1 MRFLRLV
8 GSLTVALLVWLSIA
22 SAVQAH
28 EDAADHTHAPN
39 APDYAIGRGWY
50 YTQTGSGTGKGYAII
65 DYRGI
70 DFWSGFQQ
78 LGGVPALGY
87 PVSGRF
93 ILDGFYYQATQKA
106 LLQWNPGTNS
116 VNLANTF
123 DMLSAAN
130 YDDWLVAYRQIPK
143 SFDWSAD
150 DPINDWEGTVQNH
163 LTRIF
168 EAQPG
173 DTSEM
178 SAARAALKE
187 RLLSNSDWLQRFGLP
202 LAIQEFG
209 PMIVVRAQ
217 RGALQYWKVKMPWA
231 DVGDVTVV
239 LGGDLFKE
247 SGLIPAAAR
256 YPLDAALALQSAFRP
271 PAGELASP
279 RAPAGTASSL
289 DIVRI
294 ATGGL
299 ADVLSIVGS
308 PTVIASPHGNY
319 RIYLQ
324 LRNDFSTII
333 SSAIEVHLLD
343 AIGADMT
350 HATGSVTAL
359 LPESTRVV
367 RILSTDPYIAVP
379 AAVEIG
385 FTGTLAGGANRERDI
400 SFSGVHY
407 EREGNLHVLHGSVTN
422 NGARTYSLDLNG
434 ALFDASGNVLGMA
447 TGVVSNLLPGET
459 RELSLT
465 TDENVQGVVSHTVAI
480 NVIVPR

>member
-1 MRFLRLV
+1 MRRLRFLS
-8 GSLTVALLVWLSIA
+8 SLTLVLLVWLSA
-22 SAVQAH
+22 ANAVQAH
-28 EDAADHTHAPN
+28 GDGADHVH

-70 DFWSGFQQ
+70 NFWSGFQQ

-173 DTSEM
+173 DSAEM
-178 SAARAALKE
+178 STARAALKE

-217 RGALQYWKVKMPWA
+217 RSALQYWKVKMPWA

-271 PAGELASP
+271 PAGELTSSP
-279 RAPAGTASSL
+279 APAGTVSSL

-343 AIGADMT
+343 AQGADLT
-350 HATGSVTAL
+350 HATGSIAAL
-359 LPESTRVV
+359 LPGSTRVV
-367 RILSTDPYIAVP
+367 RLLSTDPYIAVP

-434 ALFDASGNVLGMA
+434 ALFDAAGNVLGMA
-447 TGVVSNLLPGET
+447 IGQVSNLLPGQT
-459 RELSLT
+459 QELRLT
-465 TDENVQGVVSHTVAI
+465 TDENIQGVASHTVAV